1 MNRVYTLWSIRGL
14 LFVFDIENT
23 RDLKREEIIV
33 SKNVNDD
40 IELAELFD
48 ILLRPEFFAYS
59 EKERLLLIETLSY
72 FLEKGDGFDGVFSK
86 MDTYFDDDVKD
97 QRQFMK
103 VLLGCLQRYQDQGSG
118 DK

>member
-1 MNRVYTLWSIRGL
+1 MNRPYTLWSIRGL

-23 RDLKREEIIV
+23 RDLKREEFIV

-48 ILLRPEFFAYS
+48 ELLRPEFFVYS
-59 EKERLLLIETLSY
+59 EQERISLIETLSY
-72 FLEKGDGFDGVFSK
+72 FLEEGESFDEIFSK

-97 QRQFMK
+97 RRQFMK
-103 VLLGCLQRYQDQGSG
+103 ILTNCLERYQSQGS
-118 DK
+118 DNK

>member
-1 MNRVYTLWSIRGL
+1 MNRPYSLWSIRGL

-23 RDLKREEIIV
+23 RDLEREEIIV

-48 ILLRPEFFAYS
+48 ALLRPEFFIYS
-59 EKERLLLIETLSY
+59 EQERSLLVKTLSH
-72 FLEKGDGFDGVFSK
+72 FLENGENFDEIFSK
-86 MDTYFDDDVKD
+86 MDTYFDDEVKD

-103 VLLGCLQRYQDQGSG
+103 VLFNCLERYQNQGSG
-118 DK
+118 S